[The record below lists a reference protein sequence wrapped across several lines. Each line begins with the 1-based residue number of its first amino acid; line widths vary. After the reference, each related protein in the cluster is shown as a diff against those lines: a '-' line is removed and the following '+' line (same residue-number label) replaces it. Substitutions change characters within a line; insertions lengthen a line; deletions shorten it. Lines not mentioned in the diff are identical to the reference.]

1 MLSVDLKNTYDSV
14 PRQVLWKILEMCG
27 VTLKLLSLVK
37 SFHEEMQAEV
47 KVGSKT
53 IETFEVRN
61 GLRQ

>member
-1 MLSVDLKNTYDSV
+1 M
-14 PRQVLWKILEMCG
+14 PRQVYTMEDPG
-27 VTLKLLSLVK
+27 DVRVTLKLLSLVK